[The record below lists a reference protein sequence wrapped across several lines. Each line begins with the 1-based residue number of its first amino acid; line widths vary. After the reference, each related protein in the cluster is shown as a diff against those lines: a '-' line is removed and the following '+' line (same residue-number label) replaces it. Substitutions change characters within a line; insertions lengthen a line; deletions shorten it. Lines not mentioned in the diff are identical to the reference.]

1 MRTTLKHK
9 PKLSNGTIGLR
20 PCLIT
25 DAEPVFEAVR
35 ESIAEIALWM
45 PWCHPG
51 YSLDDSRVWFD
62 SRANAWENGTDFDFL
77 IVNEV
82 DDFPLGACGLN
93 HINAEDNYANLGYW
107 VRTSRTGQGIATAIV
122 PMLARFGFENLKLNR
137 IEIVVAKGNMPSQRV
152 AEKAGAQREGL
163 LRRRL
168 VVRDQVFDAFM
179 YSLIPEDLV

>member
-1 MRTTLKHK
+1 MKHE
-9 PKLSNGTIGLR
+9 PNITNGAIRLR
-20 PCLIT
+20 RCLPA

-62 SRANAWENGTDFDFL
+62 SRASAWEKGTDFDFI

-82 DDFPLGACGLN
+82 DGFPLGACGLN
-93 HINAEDNYANLGYW
+93 HINVEEKYANLGYW
-107 VRTSRTGQGIATAIV
+107 VRTRRTGQGIATAIV
-122 PMLARFGFENLKLNR
+122 PMLARFAFDNLKLNR
-137 IEIVVAKGNMPSQRV
+137 VEIVVAKGNLPSQRV

-168 VVRDQVFDAFM
+168 VVRDQVLDAFM
-179 YSLIPEDLV
+179 YSLIPEDLVRR